1 MISINKIKQ
10 EIQGGY
16 ITMFN
21 NKIYSVENQ
30 NIEKNKHLYIM
41 SLSDSDKKQYTKIG
55 IAKDVHSR
63 FSQLQQKVEYEII
76 LDYKKYLP
84 NTYIIEQAIKNSLKE
99 FNIKHYT
106 FGKIK
111 KKKIELPNYTEWFCI
126 DKETKSKVKS
136 FLQNISVVEL
146 DYEYSENK
154 IKHNIEKHRTKY
166 RVASLNNKKE
176 YRLRSNQITIL
187 KELYEKTNSLWES
200 NFIFSL
206 IDSFN
211 LNKPISKKQI
221 KVLRKIYM
229 KYERSK

>member
-1 MISINKIKQ
+1 
-10 EIQGGY
+10 
-16 ITMFN
+16 MFN

-30 NIEKNKHLYIM
+30 NREKNKHLYIV
-41 SLSDSDKKQYTKIG
+41 SLLDSDKKQYTKIG
-55 IAKDVHSR
+55 IAKDVESR
-63 FSQLQQKVEYEII
+63 FSQLQQKVEYEIS

-84 NTYIIEQAIKNSLKE
+84 NTYIIEQAIKNSLNR

-111 KKKIELPNYTEWFCI
+111 KKKINLPNHTEWFCI
-126 DKETKSKVKS
+126 DRETKSKVKR
-136 FLQNISVVEL
+136 FLQNILVIEL

-166 RVASLNNKKE
+166 RVTSLKNNKQ

-187 KELYEKTNSLWES
+187 KKLYKKTKYLWECD
-200 NFIFSL
+200 FIFSL
-206 IDSFN
+206 IDNFN

-221 KVLRKIYM
+221 KLLRKIYM

>member
-1 MISINKIKQ
+1 
-10 EIQGGY
+10 
-16 ITMFN
+16 MFN

-30 NIEKNKHLYIM
+30 NREKNKHLYIV
-41 SLSDSDKKQYTKIG
+41 SLLDSDKKQYTKIG
-55 IAKDVHSR
+55 IAKDVDSR
-63 FSQLQQKVEYEII
+63 FSQLQQKVEYEIS

-84 NTYIIEQAIKNSLKE
+84 NTYIIEQAIKNSLNR

-111 KKKIELPNYTEWFCI
+111 KKKINLPNHTEWFCI
-126 DKETKSKVKS
+126 DRETKSKVKR
-136 FLQNISVVEL
+136 FLQNILVIEL

-166 RVASLNNKKE
+166 RVASLNNNKQ

-187 KELYEKTNSLWES
+187 KELYKKTKYLWECD
-200 NFIFSL
+200 FIFSL
-206 IDSFN
+206 IDNFN

-221 KVLRKIYM
+221 KLLRKIYM